1 VEVPEALPD
10 KQRVQSF
17 ILGGL
22 AGLAAGL
29 LFAPRSGRETR
40 GSLADRLWEARDRGR
55 ERYLDAQERL
65 REWMA
70 REREEGPSGAPGE
83 ISSGRDPRAEE
94 LRARVRELRERLR
107 ERTEGPRDVGGREG
121 GGPA

>member
-1 VEVPEALPD
+1 VEVPEVVPD

-40 GSLADRLWEARDRGR
+40 GSLAERLWEARDRGR

-65 REWMA
+65 RERMA
-70 REREEGPSGAPGE
+70 REREEGPAGE
-83 ISSGRDPRAEE
+83 PSPRPDPRAEE
-94 LRARVRELRERLR
+94 LRARVRELRERLLR
-107 ERTEGPRDVGGREG
+107 ERAEGPRDVGGGEG

>member
-1 VEVPEALPD
+1 MEVPEVVPD

-40 GSLADRLWEARDRGR
+40 GSLAERLW
-55 ERYLDAQERL
+55 
-65 REWMA
+65 
-70 REREEGPSGAPGE
+70 
-83 ISSGRDPRAEE
+83 
-94 LRARVRELRERLR
+94 
-107 ERTEGPRDVGGREG
+107 
-121 GGPA
+121 